1 MRTTRAR
8 SIVVYILAAVFAAG
22 LGFFVLKTF
31 LHGSDWAVSP
41 INQHINTDSGEL
53 ASAGK
58 VLDRDGEILAQSLDG
73 QRVYS
78 ADSLIRQAML
88 QTVGDNT
95 WAISTA
101 VQNTRRSDL
110 IGYNFI
116 TGISANTAFGTG
128 NNLTLTL
135 DSGLCAEALSL
146 MGDRDGAVVISNY
159 VTGEILCMVSTP
171 TYDPENRPDIE
182 NDETGQYDG
191 VFLNKVL
198 SASMTPGST
207 FKIITCAAAIDN
219 IPDINERVFTCSGEI
234 EVDGE
239 KITCMASH
247 GQIGF
252 EEGMSQSC
260 NIVFAE
266 LAMELGKD
274 KMTEEAEKM
283 GFGSSFTIDGV
294 PTLASSY
301 DVSKAETRD
310 LGWSGIGQYT
320 DLVNPMHLNILM
332 GAIANGGVYVTPYYI
347 DSIKTPF
354 GLPTY
359 VGYGTPGERLLKAE
373 TADALKDIMRY
384 TVETNYGDSMFPG
397 LTVCAKTG
405 TGEIGEDK
413 NPNGWMTGFTL
424 DSDCPLAFTSVVEN
438 SGFGMAQAGP
448 IAQQLLQSAAVIV
461 RGQ

>member
-8 SIVVYILAAVFAAG
+8 SIVVYILAAVFVAG
-22 LGFFVLKTF
+22 LGFFVLKTIVY
-31 LHGSDWAVSP
+31 GSDWAVSP
-41 INQHINTDSGEL
+41 INQHINTDGGEL
-53 ASAGK
+53 AAAGQ
-58 VLDRDGEILAQSLDG
+58 VLDRDGEILAQSVDG

-78 ADSLIRQAML
+78 ADPLVRQAML

-116 TGISANTAFGTG
+116 TGISANTVFGAG
-128 NNLTLTL
+128 NNLKLTL

-146 MGDRDGAVVISNY
+146 MGGRNGAVVISNY

-182 NDETGQYDG
+182 GDTTGQYDG

-198 SASMTPGST
+198 SGSMTPGST

-219 IPDINERVFTCSGEI
+219 IPDINDRIFTCNGEI

-239 KITCMASH
+239 KITCMAAH
-247 GQIGF
+247 GEIGF

-283 GFGSSFTIDGV
+283 GFGSAFTIDGV

-301 DVSKAETRD
+301 DVSKAEPRD

-320 DLVNPMHLNILM
+320 DLVNPMHMNILM
-332 GAIANGGVYVTPYYI
+332 CAIANGGVYVNPYYI
-347 DSIKTPF
+347 DSVKTPF
-354 GLPTY
+354 GLPIY
-359 VGYGTPGERLLKAE
+359 VGYGTPGERLLKTE
-373 TADALKDIMRY
+373 TASALKDIMRY

-424 DSDCPLAFTSVVEN
+424 DSDCPLAFTVVVEN
-438 SGFGMAQAGP
+438 SGFGMSQAGP
-448 IAQQLLQSAAVIV
+448 IVQQLLQSAATIV
-461 RGQ
+461 RGE

>member
-8 SIVVYILAAVFAAG
+8 SIVVYILAALFVAG

-41 INQHINTDSGEL
+41 INQHINTENGEL
-53 ASAGK
+53 ATAGQ
-58 VLDRDGEILAQSLDG
+58 VLDRNGEILAQSVDG

-78 ADSLIRQAML
+78 ADPQVRRAML

-116 TGISANTAFGTG
+116 TGISANTAFGAG
-128 NNLTLTL
+128 NDLTLTL

-182 NDETGQYDG
+182 SDETGQYDG

-198 SASMTPGST
+198 SGSMTPGST

-219 IPDINERVFTCSGEI
+219 IPDINDRIFTCNGEI
-234 EVDGE
+234 KVDGE
-239 KITCMASH
+239 KITCMANH
-247 GQIGF
+247 GQISF
-252 EEGMSQSC
+252 QEGMSQSC

-301 DVSKAETRD
+301 DVSQAEPRD

-332 GAIANGGVYVTPYYI
+332 GAIANGGVYVTPYYT

-359 VGYGTPGERLLKAE
+359 VGYGTPGERLLKTE

-413 NPNGWMTGFTL
+413 EPNGWITGFTL
-424 DSDCPLAFTSVVEN
+424 DSDCPLAFTIVVEN

-448 IAQQLLQSAAVIV
+448 IAQQLLQSAASIV
-461 RGQ
+461 RGE